1 MKELI
6 DLLLASSIIANYN
19 MDQFAIQHAVGDMDL
34 SFFGGE
40 STMSVLYNPNGVGGN
55 LTPGMGVGLVDLGAA
70 DSAGAPIVDVRSA
83 ATTPIFGVKVRDTR
97 MAQVPAGQVTEIAV
111 RGAVVWFQATAAL
124 NRGVPVTLDL
134 ANPGNVIAQ
143 GSNAFLGLTL
153 DKVAANGMVRV
164 WLQCDGLSA
173 GVD

>member
-1 MKELI
+1 MKALL
-6 DLLLASSIIANYN
+6 DLLFTSVVANYN

-40 STMSVLYNPNGVGGN
+40 STMSCLFNPNSVLGPLEPGG
-55 LTPGMGVGLVDLGAA
+55 GVGLVDLGAA
-70 DSAGAPIVDVRSA
+70 DSQGAPIVDMRSA

-124 NRGVPVTLDL
+124 NRGVPVTLDP

-143 GSNAFLGLTL
+143 GTNAFLGITL
-153 DKVAANGMVRV
+153 DKAAANGMVRV
-164 WLQCDGLSA
+164 WLQSDGLSA